1 MSSVATATAIE
12 PSGFHDATTDDAVF
26 LASVDAWQRELES
39 NWSGGYA
46 QMPNAVRNDPSLSAK
61 AKLVYEQLL
70 SHMWFKTDRCWP
82 SQATLAEA
90 TGYSRRT
97 VIRAVQ
103 ELYERGY
110 IESWRRGLGST
121 NYYFINPLSF
131 ARSFRPIPGPR
142 TAMRL
147 PHTNVLPIRDPA
159 FLGDLSGATARP
171 VEPMYP
177 EVTTCHTG
185 SDSMAQAEVTDC
197 HTNYTKAK
205 VNIIQKNETS
215 ISSGTAAGF
224 KNETDVAATTIRNIK
239 TRVTTKTNDENERQ
253 SNSNSK
259 PSSTSSEIGGVGRAK
274 ASLPEKSDVKASK
287 WEAIVLASGVSLE
300 ALEALETFMQHC
312 THPDRV
318 PLLVE
323 GLIDQASQQFGNI
336 SALTGNRT
344 QAAKLYQ
351 YARMRGM
358 EPEVLED
365 AFREW
370 IRVASHVPPFVQKK
384 MAWFFKA
391 LKLELLKALLT
402 HTMVAADVA
411 VSSDLSATSVK
422 EDYDHEAESPLPTIS
437 AQEEAIQDHVSSPI
451 SAEPECQEQPV
462 QEPKYLMTD
471 DPAAGWATSTSAG
484 HWADRLREHVGKD
497 YYRYEV
503 RPTRCGRWGFLL
515 FERSNRERLWEYTST
530 DAVKMDLKEEGQ

>member
-12 PSGFHDATTDDAVF
+12 PSGFHDATTDAAF
-26 LASVDAWQRELES
+26 LTSVDAWQRELES

-142 TAMRL
+142 TAMHL
-147 PHTNVLPIRDPA
+147 PHSNVLPIRDPA
-159 FLGDLSGATARP
+159 FLGNLSGATARP
-171 VEPMYP
+171 VEPVYP
-177 EVTTCHTG
+177 EVTDCHTE
-185 SDSMAQAEVTDC
+185 SDRLSQQQVTDC
-197 HTNYTKAK
+197 HTNYTKTK
-205 VNIIQKNETS
+205 VNVIQENEIS
-215 ISSGTAAGF
+215 ISSGTAASLEMRKGVADKTIGNAKT
-224 KNETDVAATTIRNIK
+224 KNP
-239 TRVTTKTNDENERQ
+239 TKTNDENEQQ

-259 PSSTSSEIGGVGRAK
+259 PSSTSSEMGGAERAK

-287 WEAIVLASGVSLE
+287 WEAIVLASGVPLD
-300 ALEALETFMQHC
+300 AMNALETFMQHC

-358 EPEVLED
+358 ESDVLED

-370 IRVASHVPPFVQKK
+370 VRTASHVPPFVQKK

-422 EDYDHEAESPLPTIS
+422 EDYDHEAELPLSTIS
-437 AQEEAIQDHVSSPI
+437 EQEEAVQEHVSLPI
-451 SAEPECQEQPV
+451 NAQPECKEQQAIEPE
-462 QEPKYLMTD
+462 YLLTD
-471 DPAAGWATSTSAG
+471 DPAAGWATSASAG

-503 RPTRCGRWGFLL
+503 RPTRFGRWGFLL
-515 FERSNRERLWEYTST
+515 FERNNRERLWEYTST
-530 DAVKMDLKEEGQ
+530 DAVKIDLKEEEQ